1 MQDNTQDISGV
12 IAPPPL
18 IYAGALAVGL
28 LLRIL
33 FPARFLPRRVAPIV
47 GGALIG
53 TAGVIV
59 RAAFL
64 EMQHAHTPVNP
75 TLPTKALVVEGPFRF
90 TRNPLYLS
98 LTLVY
103 AGIASLANALWAIL
117 LLPVVLIVINRGV
130 IDREEQYL
138 ERKFGEEY
146 VRYKAQVPR
155 WL

>member
-33 FPARFLPRRVAPIV
+33 FPARFLPRWAAPIV

-53 TAGVIV
+53 TAGIIV
-59 RAAFL
+59 STAFR
-64 EMQHAHTPVNP
+64 EMKQAHTPPNP
-75 TLPTKALVVEGPFRF
+75 RQPTRALVVEGPFRF
-90 TRNPLYLS
+90 TRNPIYLS
-98 LTLVY
+98 LTLLY
-103 AGIASLANALWAIL
+103 AGIAALANALWALL
-117 LLPVVLIVINRGV
+117 LLPIVLIVINRGV